1 MGSTLWVLGTYILL
15 SQVSTEFKLASSLLE
30 LLENVGQRDSYNG
43 EYWSYSLI
51 VPPRGRYPRAFFVV
65 CCHPW
70 LCYSVVSPSSHS
82 TNNIHVGKYPRRH
95 LKRLRGTKIDMTRL
109 HKRPT
114 ILVLLQIHVNINA
127 VHSKQSADK
136 NREPHHSWVQWLNRK
151 SACSFRIDQA
161 LTLESG
167 VLWCHSDTSSQAKE
181 SRKESKQCMMTV
193 IILSPQHISDLSPE
207 YGDLEP
213 QPLLMPLLISIAIY
227 ESSWQAWPS
236 YRPHFCY
243 FPKTYWKAQTYLV
256 SWGHCSENEKM
267 YDPLCGCIWT
277 PNWIP
282 SN

>member
-1 MGSTLWVLGTYILL
+1 MSFNVIHN
-15 SQVSTEFKLASSLLE
+15 ASLM
-30 LLENVGQRDSYNG
+30 
-43 EYWSYSLI
+43 
-51 VPPRGRYPRAFFVV
+51 VPPGVDL
-65 CCHPW
+65 PW
-70 LCYSVVSPSSHS
+70 HSLWFAVTHDSAIVSPSSHS
-82 TNNIHVGKYPRRH
+82 TNNIHIGKYPRRHLKRH
-95 LKRLRGTKIDMTRL
+95 LKRLRGTKIDMIRL
-109 HKRPT
+109 HNRPT
-114 ILVLLQIHVNINA
+114 IFVLLQTHMSINA

-167 VLWCHSDTSSQAKE
+167 VLWCHSDTYSQAKE
-181 SRKESKQCMMTV
+181 RRKEPNQCMMTV

-243 FPKTYWKAQTYLV
+243 FPKTCWKAQTYLV

-267 YDPLCGCIWT
+267 YDSLCGCIRT